1 MRGRGEA
8 GKLVR
13 LVERVAGMAVVLV
26 TRRWRVWGVK
36 RDTEEPKSRHRP
48 LSELL
53 LVDYNN
59 TWCVCVC
66 VCIWGEEKERR
77 VLGFEWLL
85 STVH

>member
-1 MRGRGEA
+1 MRGGGEA

-36 RDTEEPKSRHRP
+36 RDTEEPKSRHRS

-53 LVDYNN
+53 LADYNN

-66 VCIWGEEKERR
+66 VYRHKNLC
-77 VLGFEWLL
+77 LCNN
-85 STVH
+85 HA